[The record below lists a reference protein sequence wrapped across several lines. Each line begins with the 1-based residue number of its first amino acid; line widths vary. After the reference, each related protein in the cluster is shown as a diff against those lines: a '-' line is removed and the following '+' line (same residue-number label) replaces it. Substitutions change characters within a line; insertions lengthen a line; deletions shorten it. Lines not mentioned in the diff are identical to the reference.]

1 VSILCYHSI
10 DKDWQSNLAIPPSSF
25 AQHCVW
31 LRRHRRVIDLET
43 AVTRLIDWRLPRGFT
58 ALTFDDGFADFYAC
72 AFPILARLGLPATV
86 FLVAERLLTPSR
98 AVDWVDDPP
107 PWPLQTLS
115 LDEILEMRDA
125 GIMFGS
131 HTLSHS
137 DLTLLGDDECESKL
151 RASRELLE
159 DALATRV
166 NLLAYP
172 RGRHNSRVRHAAE
185 RAGFSHAF
193 AMYGGSQPAGRYA
206 IPRAGVFRRNKLI
219 TLRVK
224 TSRWYLDVRS
234 NSKVDSLIELA
245 HRNGGRKSHAALN
258 HPPGH

>member
-1 VSILCYHSI
+1 M
-10 DKDWQSNLAIPPSSF
+10 
-25 AQHCVW
+25 
-31 LRRHRRVIDLET
+31 
-43 AVTRLIDWRLPRGFT
+43 TRLIDWRLPRGFT

-86 FLVAERLLTPSR
+86 FLVAEQVLFPSR
-98 AVDWVDDPP
+98 TVDWVDDPP
-107 PWPLQTLS
+107 PWPLHTLS

-151 RASRELLE
+151 RTSRELLE
-159 DALATRV
+159 DALGAAV
-166 NLLAYP
+166 NWLAYP

-193 AMYGGSQPAGRYA
+193 AMYGGGQPAGRYA
-206 IPRAGVFRRNKLI
+206 IPRAGVFRRNKLVA
-219 TLRVK
+219 LRIK
-224 TSRWYLDVRS
+224 TSRWYLDVRA
-234 NSKVDSLIELA
+234 NNRVDSLIDLT
-245 HRNGGRKSHAALN
+245 HRNGGRSSPSTSN
-258 HPPGH
+258 HPLGD